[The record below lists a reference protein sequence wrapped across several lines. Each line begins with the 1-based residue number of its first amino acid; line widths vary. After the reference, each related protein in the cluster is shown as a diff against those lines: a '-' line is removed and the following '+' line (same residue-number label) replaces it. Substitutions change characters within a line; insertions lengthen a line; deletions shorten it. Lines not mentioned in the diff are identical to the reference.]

1 MTNLERKSFGI
12 YKSLYKRGPFGIFL
26 QKIEASQDLEI
37 LKIVKN
43 LQNKMFVNEC
53 FFRKIA
59 NRSKK
64 SRVDRNGFEIWK
76 NRNCRFE
83 DDPIYKLLKSEKIER
98 LVESNLKT
106 FELERKPEDNEED
119 TEDVFERMRR
129 KAYLKYKLKM
139 AGKIRRRVFG
149 ADLKHSKELDK
160 LLEDP
165 TIYQRNTILNYY
177 LFKKLDKTRK
187 NEMLRL
193 FWKRYNVQVPTTF
206 VKDYLSIGKPEKLR
220 KIAYLHWLNDY
231 LTNHVSEDIL
241 KLPSLEIALLV
252 GDKWNSLPR
261 EEKAAWY
268 KLSNRWTESRGRFQ
282 EIEDEE

>member
-1 MTNLERKSFGI
+1 MTNLERKTFGI

-37 LKIVKN
+37 LKIVKK

-59 NRSKK
+59 NRKKK
-64 SRVDRNGFEIWK
+64 SRVGRNKFEIWRS
-76 NRNCRFE
+76 RNCRYE
-83 DDPIYKLLKSEKIER
+83 DDPIYELLKSEKIEK
-98 LVESNLKT
+98 LVESDLKT
-106 FELERKPEDNEED
+106 SEFERASEGNEED
-119 TEDVFERMRR
+119 TEDVFEKVRR
-129 KAYLKYKLKM
+129 KAYLDYKLKL
-139 AGKIRRRVFG
+139 AEETKRRVFSL
-149 ADLKHSKELDK
+149 DLKHSEELDK

-187 NEMLRL
+187 DKMLRL

-206 VKDYLSIGKPEKLR
+206 VKNYLSIEKPEKLR
-220 KIAYLHWLNDY
+220 KTAYLHWLNDY

-252 GDKWNSLPR
+252 GDKWNSLPG

-268 KLSNRWTESRGRFQ
+268 KLSNKWAESRGRFQ
-282 EIEDEE
+282 EMEDEE